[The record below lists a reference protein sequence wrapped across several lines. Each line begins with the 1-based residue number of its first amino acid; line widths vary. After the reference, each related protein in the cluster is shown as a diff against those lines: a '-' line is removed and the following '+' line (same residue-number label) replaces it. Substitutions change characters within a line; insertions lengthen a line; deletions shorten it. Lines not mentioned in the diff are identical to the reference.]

1 MEFQILG
8 LKNFVQDDVNHV
20 IAKFVGVKP
29 RPFTDEL
36 KNLVRFFENWPGDEE
51 DTFSKFVFCEILH
64 CCTCNRILK
73 SSRLGLCEECEEH
86 ELETP

>member
-29 RPFTDEL
+29 RPFTNEL
-36 KNLVRFFENWPGDEE
+36 KNLVRFLKTGRGTKKTHLVNLCFV
-51 DTFSKFVFCEILH
+51 KF
-64 CCTCNRILK
+64 CTVALA
-73 SSRLGLCEECEEH
+73 SVV
-86 ELETP
+86 